1 MDKKIEFIY
10 DSIHDIQSTI
20 RAIDTKVAAL
30 LVILSIP
37 LTNVG
42 TIINDLNKFLSKDYG
57 VFKWILILTF
67 AVSWVVSLI
76 AAARAISAI
85 DKPSNH
91 VVNSKKLRNTYYGGG
106 LYKMEFLDVFF
117 NRDSLKAFKDVDSY
131 YDDFPEQDLDIA
143 KELIFEQMK
152 LVYIRDI
159 KICRFNFSI
168 QATYLA
174 FALGLT
180 IYLVSK
186 FM

>member
-1 MDKKIEFIY
+1 MDRKIEFLY

-20 RAIDTKVAAL
+20 RAIDTKVATLL
-30 LVILSIP
+30 LVLSIP
-37 LTNVG
+37 LTNVE
-42 TIINDLNKFLSKDYG
+42 TIVNHLDKFLSKGYG
-57 VFKWILILTF
+57 IFGWILVVIF
-67 AVSWVVSLI
+67 AISWALSLI

-85 DKPSNH
+85 DKPLNH
-91 VVNSKKLRNTYYGGG
+91 IINSERFKNTYYGGG
-106 LYKMEFLDVFF
+106 LYKMGFLDIFL
-117 NRDSLKAFKDVDSY
+117 NRDSLKASKDVNSY
-131 YDDFPEQDLDIA
+131 YRDFPEQDLDTA

-168 QATYLA
+168 QATYSG

-180 IYLVSK
+180 MYLVSK

>member
-1 MDKKIEFIY
+1 MDRKIEFIY

-30 LVILSIP
+30 LVVLSIP

-42 TIINDLNKFLSKDYG
+42 TIVNDLSKFLSKDYG
-57 VFKWILILTF
+57 VFKWILVVVF
-67 AVSWVVSLI
+67 AVSWVLSLI

-85 DKPSNH
+85 DKPSIQI
-91 VVNSKKLRNTYYGGG
+91 VNSKKFKNTYYGGE
-106 LYKMEFLDVFF
+106 LYKMEFLDIFF

-143 KELIFEQMK
+143 KGLIFEQMK

-174 FALGLT
+174 FTLGLT
-180 IYLVSK
+180 MYLVSK